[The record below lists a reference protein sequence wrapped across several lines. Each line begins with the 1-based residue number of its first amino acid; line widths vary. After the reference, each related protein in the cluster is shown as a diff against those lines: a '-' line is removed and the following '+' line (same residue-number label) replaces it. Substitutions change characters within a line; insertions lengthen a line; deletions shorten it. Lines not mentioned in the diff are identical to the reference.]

1 MLSNTIRNT
10 INTFSKKK
18 YNLIKQQQQIKTFV
32 NQTTTETNLIQPLKG
47 ITVVALEQAVAAP
60 FSTSR
65 LADAGARVIKIERND
80 DKGDFARGY
89 DKFAN
94 GLSSYFIWLNR
105 GKESIQLDLKSTE
118 DLTLLDTMVQEADV
132 FVQNFAP
139 GATERMG
146 FGSKDL
152 RLKYPKLITV
162 DISGYGDLDDTNP
175 LKTRKAYDMLVQAE
189 SGLSDISG
197 VNDEPTRVGISIC
210 DITCG
215 MYAHSAILEA
225 LASRN
230 ITGEGTAIEV
240 SLFSGIADW
249 LTVPLSHY
257 EHDQGKFYFF
267 L

>member
-1 MLSNTIRNT
+1 M
-10 INTFSKKK
+10 
-18 YNLIKQQQQIKTFV
+18 
-32 NQTTTETNLIQPLKG
+32 
-47 ITVVALEQAVAAP
+47 
-60 FSTSR
+60 
-65 LADAGARVIKIERND
+65 
-80 DKGDFARGY
+80 
-89 DKFAN
+89 
-94 GLSSYFIWLNR
+94 
-105 GKESIQLDLKSTE
+105 
-118 DLTLLDTMVQEADV
+118 TLQ
-132 FVQNFAP
+132 
-139 GATERMG
+139 
-146 FGSKDL
+146 DL

-267 L
+267 FIICKIILDIFL